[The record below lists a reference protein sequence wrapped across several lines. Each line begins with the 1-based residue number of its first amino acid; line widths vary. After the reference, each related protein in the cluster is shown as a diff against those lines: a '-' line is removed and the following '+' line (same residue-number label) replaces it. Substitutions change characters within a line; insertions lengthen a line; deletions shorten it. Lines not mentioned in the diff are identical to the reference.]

1 MHARVSL
8 LMRLLFLN
16 SLNGILDMLGGT
28 EIFPG
33 RNIAFAQNALSNVTV
48 LENLSMFQTYVFRAS
63 TTLTTLGPQW

>member
-1 MHARVSL
+1 
-8 LMRLLFLN
+8 
-16 SLNGILDMLGGT
+16 MLGGT

-48 LENLSMFQTYVFRAS
+48 LENLSMFQTDLFRAS